1 MTERHEAETAG
12 GGPLLSVRNV
22 SRAFVLRRDVWG
34 RPKERVR
41 AVDDVS
47 IDVPPGATLGIVGE
61 SGSGKSTL
69 GRLALRI
76 IESDS
81 GDITFA
87 GSDLRRMPPNQLRA
101 LRPQMTMIFQDPYSA
116 LNPRWTVG
124 KIVAEPLRISG
135 AKAEQ
140 SRSVVVE
147 MLGRV
152 GLDAD
157 VMHQRPAA
165 FSGGQRQRIV
175 IARALVTRPRLVFCD
190 EPVSALDVSTR
201 AQVIGLLE
209 DLQKDLG
216 LSYLFVSHD
225 LGIVESVSNR
235 IAVMYL
241 GSVVEIGDAA
251 TVARRYRHPYTASLV
266 SAAPA
271 PDPLAQRAKRRVVLN
286 GDPPSPVD
294 PPSGCTFHP
303 RCALAEPICSQ
314 VKPPLVFKDG
324 HGFACHV
331 TQRDPDLVGSVLLAR
346 MTESPRQNLT
356 TAPRAARSDA
366 SDRTKAEHHGE
377 EGSTS

>member
-1 MTERHEAETAG
+1 MSSITELGANITGG

-34 RPKERVR
+34 RPQERVR

-47 IDVPPGATLGIVGE
+47 IDVEPAATLGIVGE

-87 GSDLRRMPPNQLRA
+87 GSDIRRMPAGQLRA

-124 KIVAEPLRISG
+124 KIVGEPLRING
-135 AKAEQ
+135 TDAEQ
-140 SRSVVVE
+140 SRSAVVE

-157 VMHQRPAA
+157 VMHRRPAA

-201 AQVIGLLE
+201 AQVIGLLQE
-209 DLQKDLG
+209 LQTDLG

-225 LGIVESVSNR
+225 LGIVESVSDR

-241 GSVVEIGDAA
+241 GSVIEIGDAS
-251 TVARRYRHPYTASLV
+251 TVARHYRHPYTASLV

-294 PPSGCTFHP
+294 PPSGCRFHP
-303 RCALAEPICSQ
+303 RCALAEPICAQ
-314 VKPPLVFKDG
+314 VTPPLVFEDG

-331 TQRDPDLVGSVLLAR
+331 TQRDPELSGSVLLAR
-346 MTESPRQNLT
+346 MTAAPRQSQPT
-356 TAPRAARSDA
+356 RP
-366 SDRTKAEHHGE
+366 
-377 EGSTS
+377 GS